1 MLLTL
6 TLTISGGLWA
16 NSAIA
21 ANALAGQNH
30 T

>member
-1 MLLTL
+1 MLV